1 MSLRDSAL
9 LPPIVLQM
17 EQMADLLQAEDAEL
31 ELRHA
36 RIKELEAQLTISTSD
51 VLLPRYERIFGL
63 PTNTTETVEDRR
75 ARIIARLLGQGT
87 TTPAML
93 KAIASNYYSGEVH
106 IIEHPRDHHFDVELT
121 GPLAMP
127 VSWEGLKAAIN
138 EVKPAHL
145 TYDYTF
151 VYQTGT
157 LPIHVGF
164 FIHMG
169 DDMRFTMTR

>member
-9 LPPIVLQM
+9 LPNLVLNM

-31 ELRHA
+31 DLLHA
-36 RIKELEAQLTISTSD
+36 QIKELEDQLTISTSD
-51 VLLPRYERIFGL
+51 ALLARHEQIFGL
-63 PTNTTETVEDRR
+63 PTNTTEAVEDRR

-93 KAIASNYYSGEVH
+93 KAIASNYYSGEVN
-106 IIEHPRDHHFDVELT
+106 IIERPRDFHFDIELS

-127 VSWEGLKAAIN
+127 VSWEGLMAAISD
-138 EVKPAHL
+138 VKPAHL

-157 LPIHVGF
+157 LPISVGF
-164 FIHMG
+164 FVHTG
-169 DDMRFTMTR
+169 ENMRFTMTR